1 MGEGAGGGEMEI
13 IDSHTHWGPSVTMG
27 IEVTTEELLRQ
38 AEQCNVSR
46 IVIFPFPSMALA
58 DEKINER
65 LLDEANRV
73 NPVRN
78 SSRCDS
84 KPSGALNPAGIILKS
99 NPAAEQRGIIS
110 NGVKKFIPYYYI
122 PESMKPIPDKG
133 FYGGKWHWMRGV
145 QDCSSNYEALEDP
158 KLGKF
163 IEASERIDLPIVF
176 EEELRFTETFIRKTK
191 NLKIIIPHLGML
203 GGNPIDFLNTFRARE
218 NVYFDTALASPD
230 TVMNFIEKIGYERI
244 LFGSDIPFGTMK
256 WELEKILFLPIG
268 DDKKEWI
275 LSKNLRRLIGLSFS

>member
-1 MGEGAGGGEMEI
+1 MQI

-84 KPSGALNPAGIILKS
+84 KPSGALNPALRGGTPYGAEPGIILKPRCS
-99 NPAAEQRGIIS
+99 RRPRGPLPRCRAAG
-110 NGVKKFIPYYYI
+110 
-122 PESMKPIPDKG
+122 
-133 FYGGKWHWMRGV
+133 H
-145 QDCSSNYEALEDP
+145 
-158 KLGKF
+158 
-163 IEASERIDLPIVF
+163 
-176 EEELRFTETFIRKTK
+176 
-191 NLKIIIPHLGML
+191 
-203 GGNPIDFLNTFRARE
+203 
-218 NVYFDTALASPD
+218 YF
-230 TVMNFIEKIGYERI
+230 
-244 LFGSDIPFGTMK
+244 
-256 WELEKILFLPIG
+256 
-268 DDKKEWI
+268 
-275 LSKNLRRLIGLSFS
+275 

>member
-27 IEVTTEELLRQ
+27 IEVTTEELLGQ

-65 LLDEANRV
+65 LLDEA
-73 NPVRN
+73 
-78 SSRCDS
+78 
-84 KPSGALNPAGIILKS
+84 
-99 NPAAEQRGIIS
+99 

-244 LFGSDIPFGTMK
+244 LFGSDIPFGTMEPCEIRRSIVDLLLK
-256 WELEKILFLPIG
+256 GFLFGVTHSCTAKAMLARVG
-268 DDKKEWI
+268 
-275 LSKNLRRLIGLSFS
+275 G

>member
-1 MGEGAGGGEMEI
+1 MEI

-65 LLDEANRV
+65 LLDEANR
-73 NPVRN
+73 
-78 SSRCDS
+78 
-84 KPSGALNPAGIILKS
+84 
-99 NPAAEQRGIIS
+99 
-110 NGVKKFIPYYYI
+110 VKKFIPYYYI

-256 WELEKILFLPIG
+256 WELEKILSLPIG